1 MSHPSDEETAMGT
14 DDRTPEDS
22 ATESEAVLSLQET
35 ATADDIEAH
44 GLVQSVFCSPE
55 TMTITVA

>member
-1 MSHPSDEETAMGT
+1 MGT

-35 ATADDIEAH
+35 ATAEDIEAH